1 MNAIMA
7 ISAGVAGGTVAG
19 AIAGHDLVRSVS
31 ALTASR
37 PRLTV
42 VFGLIR
48 RMGIFAGTIVASIAG
63 GPACLVGAAFGYL
76 GGFSVIVV
84 REVRGH
90 VG

>member
-1 MNAIMA
+1 
-7 ISAGVAGGTVAG
+7 
-19 AIAGHDLVRSVS
+19 
-31 ALTASR
+31 
-37 PRLTV
+37 
-42 VFGLIR
+42 
-48 RMGIFAGTIVASIAG
+48 MGIFAGTIVASIAG